1 MDVITLSHGS
11 GGIETG
17 KLLERLILSKLK
29 DDMKRA
35 LNGIGTDELD
45 DGATLRIGSS
55 SLVVSID
62 SYTVNPPFFPG
73 GDVGEL
79 AASGTIND
87 VLMMG
92 GNPVAI
98 LDSIVFEEGF
108 PMEKADEILNSF
120 LDVLRR
126 ENVSLI
132 GGDLKVMPRGQL
144 DGVLI
149 ATVGLGIA
157 ARPVVDSNL
166 REGDKLI
173 ITGSIGEHG
182 AAILAAQKGFDVE
195 SEGLK
200 SDVRTLSFMRD
211 LISEFGEEIHAAR
224 DPTRGG
230 LAGSLN
236 EWAKKTGLILVV
248 DEEKIPVREEVRAFT
263 ELLGVDPLVL
273 ACEGRALL
281 GVSPESADEILS
293 FLENR
298 GEAPSLI
305 GEVRRSERFKGIVLL
320 RTVSGGSRI
329 LEPPSGEIVPRI
341 C

>member
-11 GGIETG
+11 GGVETE
-17 KLLERLILSKLK
+17 KLLKRLILSKLK
-29 DDMKRA
+29 DEMKRA
-35 LNGIGTDELD
+35 LGGIGTDELD
-45 DGATLRIGSS
+45 DGATLRISNS
-55 SLVVSID
+55 FLVASMD

-73 GDVGEL
+73 GNVGEL

-87 VLMMG
+87 VLVMG

-98 LDSIVFEEGF
+98 LDSVVFEEGF
-108 PMEKADEILNSF
+108 PMKRADEILNSF
-120 LDVLRR
+120 LDVLRK
-126 ENVSLI
+126 EKVSLI

-157 ARPVVDSNL
+157 TRPVVDSNL
-166 REGDKLI
+166 KEGDRLI

-182 AAILAAQKGFDVE
+182 AAILAAQRGFDVE

-211 LISEFGEEIHAAR
+211 LISKFGEDIHAAR

-236 EWAKKTGLILVV
+236 EWAKKTGLVLVV
-248 DEEKIPVREEVRAFT
+248 DEERIPVREEVRAFT
-263 ELLGVDPLVL
+263 ELLGVDPLTL

-281 GVSPESADEILS
+281 GVSSESVEEILS

-305 GEVRRSERFKGIVLL
+305 GEVHKSKRFEGIVLL
-320 RTVSGGSRI
+320 KTISGGSRI